1 MEEAIAAAPP
11 LPNEYYDVPGR
22 GVRNISRNRRTTDDR
37 RPLMA
42 ALMRIQATPSAWF
55 SLSSLVFL
63 WGSPVTGR
71 RSVPNQVR
79 LPSLPMAKSGKL
91 QTSLEYALAR
101 AILSGLGILPR
112 RAAIAIGLT
121 VGRIGYFL
129 SGSLRRTG
137 IRNLEIAFPEM
148 AEDERRRILRGCFES
163 LGRLLGEFSQ
173 LARATPE
180 KLRKLIEYDEVG
192 LAHLREAEKNKRGVI
207 FLTGHLGVWELH
219 SFGWSALE
227 YPLSFLV
234 RPLDNPRVEEMVEG
248 IRTRFGNRAIDKQSA
263 ARQAL
268 RVLRQGG
275 TLGILSDLNTQT
287 REGVFVPFFGKLAC
301 TTAGIATLA
310 LKTDAVVIPTC
321 AVWDRKRKRYFFHG
335 DPPVELVRTGDH
347 NKDVEVNTARFAAAV
362 ERMIR
367 LYPDQW
373 LWIHKRW
380 KTRPEGEVDVYKQAR
395 GEKGNG

>member
-1 MEEAIAAAPP
+1 
-11 LPNEYYDVPGR
+11 
-22 GVRNISRNRRTTDDR
+22 
-37 RPLMA
+37 
-42 ALMRIQATPSAWF
+42 
-55 SLSSLVFL
+55 
-63 WGSPVTGR
+63 
-71 RSVPNQVR
+71 
-79 LPSLPMAKSGKL
+79 MAKHGKL
-91 QTSLEYALAR
+91 QIALEYALAR
-101 AILSGLGILPR
+101 AILSGLGVLPR
-112 RAAIAIGLT
+112 PLAIAVGLSIGRLAYLLP
-121 VGRIGYFL
+121 GN
-129 SGSLRRTG
+129 LRRTG
-137 IRNLEIAFPEM
+137 RRNLEIAFPEM
-148 AEDERRRILRGCFES
+148 PEPDRKRLLRGCYSS

-173 LARATPE
+173 LPHTTPE

-207 FLTGHLGVWELH
+207 FLTGHLGAWELH

-234 RPLDNPRVEEMVEG
+234 RPLDNPRIEEMIEG
-248 IRTRFGNRAIDKQSA
+248 VRTRFGNRAIDKQSA
-263 ARQAL
+263 ARQSL
-268 RVLRQGG
+268 RVLREGG

-347 NKDVEVNTARFAAAV
+347 AKDIEVNTARFAAAV
-362 ERMIR
+362 ERLVR

-380 KTRPEGEVDVYKQAR
+380 KTRPPGEADLYK
-395 GEKGNG
+395 

>member
-1 MEEAIAAAPP
+1 
-11 LPNEYYDVPGR
+11 
-22 GVRNISRNRRTTDDR
+22 
-37 RPLMA
+37 
-42 ALMRIQATPSAWF
+42 
-55 SLSSLVFL
+55 
-63 WGSPVTGR
+63 
-71 RSVPNQVR
+71 
-79 LPSLPMAKSGKL
+79 MAKPGKL

-101 AILSGLGILPR
+101 TILSGLGILPR
-112 RAAIAIGLT
+112 PLAIAFGLSL
-121 VGRIGYFL
+121 GRLASLMPGK
-129 SGSLRRTG
+129 LRRTG
-137 IRNLEIAFPEM
+137 QRNLEIAFPDMSEG
-148 AEDERRRILRGCFES
+148 ARNRLLRGCFAS

-173 LARATPE
+173 LPKATPE
-180 KLRKLIEYDEVG
+180 TLRRLIEYDEVG

-207 FLTGHLGVWELH
+207 FLTGHLGCWELH

-234 RPLDNPRVEEMVEG
+234 RPLDNARIEEMIEAV
-248 IRTRFGNRAIDKQSA
+248 RTKFGNRAIDKQSA
-263 ARQAL
+263 ARQSL
-268 RVLRQGG
+268 RVLREGG

-321 AVWDRKRKRYFFHG
+321 AVWNRKRKRYFFHG

-347 NKDVEVNTARFAAAV
+347 AKDIEVNTANFAAAV
-362 ERMIR
+362 ERMVR

-380 KTRPEGEVDVYKQAR
+380 KTRPAGEADLYR
-395 GEKGNG
+395 

>member
-1 MEEAIAAAPP
+1 
-11 LPNEYYDVPGR
+11 
-22 GVRNISRNRRTTDDR
+22 
-37 RPLMA
+37 
-42 ALMRIQATPSAWF
+42 
-55 SLSSLVFL
+55 
-63 WGSPVTGR
+63 
-71 RSVPNQVR
+71 
-79 LPSLPMAKSGKL
+79 MAKPGKF
-91 QTSLEYALAR
+91 QAAIEYAVAR
-101 AILSGLGILPR
+101 TILSGLGILPR
-112 RAAIAIGLT
+112 RTAIG
-121 VGRIGYFL
+121 VGLAIGNIAARL
-129 SGSLRRTG
+129 PGSLRRTG

-148 AEDERRRILRGCFES
+148 PEQERLHLLRGSFAS

-173 LARATPE
+173 LPRATPE
-180 KLRKLIEYDEVG
+180 TLRELIEYDEVG
-192 LAHLREAEKNKRGVI
+192 LAHLREAERNKRGVI

-234 RPLDNPRVEEMVEG
+234 RPLDNPRVEELIES

-310 LKTDAVVIPTC
+310 LKTDALVIPTC
-321 AVWDRKRKRYFFHG
+321 AVWNKERKRYFFHG

-347 NKDVEVNTARFAAAV
+347 EKDIEANTARFAAAV
-362 ERMIR
+362 ERMVR

-380 KTRPEGEVDVYKQAR
+380 KTRPPGEPDLY
-395 GEKGNG
+395 N

>member
-1 MEEAIAAAPP
+1 
-11 LPNEYYDVPGR
+11 
-22 GVRNISRNRRTTDDR
+22 
-37 RPLMA
+37 
-42 ALMRIQATPSAWF
+42 
-55 SLSSLVFL
+55 
-63 WGSPVTGR
+63 
-71 RSVPNQVR
+71 
-79 LPSLPMAKSGKL
+79 MAKPGKL
-91 QTSLEYALAR
+91 QTSLEYWLAR
-101 AILSGLGILPR
+101 TVLSGLGILPR
-112 RAAIAIGLT
+112 SLAMAVGLSIGRLA
-121 VGRIGYFL
+121 YFL
-129 SGSLRRTG
+129 PGNLGRTG
-137 IRNLEIAFPEM
+137 QRNLEIAFPEM
-148 AEDERRRILRGCFES
+148 PEPERRQLLRGCFAS

-173 LARATPE
+173 LPRATPE
-180 KLRKLIEYDEVG
+180 SLRKIIEYDEVG

-234 RPLDNPRVEEMVEG
+234 RPLDNPRIEEMIEAV
-248 IRTRFGNRAIDKQSA
+248 RTRFGNRAIDKQSA
-263 ARQAL
+263 ARQSL
-268 RVLRQGG
+268 RVLREGG

-321 AVWDRKRKRYFFHG
+321 AVWNKERKRYFFHG

-347 NKDVEVNTARFAAAV
+347 DKDIEVNTARFAAAV
-362 ERMIR
+362 ERMVR

-380 KTRPEGEVDVYKQAR
+380 KTRPEGEADLYQ
-395 GEKGNG
+395 